1 MGHQNLLFH
10 DFSYMKFLLTQPS
23 EALVRS
29 TGKGG
34 WQSKTYLLVGDRA
47 IGMAVKEF
55 FRIFL
60 DFLTSEN
67 WMNCRLSWS
76 SWKKMFFS
84 YFSQKLVATRNVS
97 VIIPDRI
104 FLSKKKKKIPG
115 HFCTW
120 RIYWSWSFRGAFN
133 GQKRA
138 PFCFHWSAVE
148 EFYGIFLRL
157 LCVRRAQWKW
167 SAAIDC
173 QRPFWTKNY
182 WLRGGGGWPFIRMK
196 STWITFH
203 TFILGERNRGK
214 SGGSCLLN

>member
-1 MGHQNLLFH
+1 MSRSESLIIRNFFEFFNNFKRFLN
-10 DFSYMKFLLTQPS
+10 KFKCFNSINFFLNSPKIQKNFPKFRETLQTLTWMNKKIT
-23 EALVRS
+23 RFF
-29 TGKGG
+29 
-34 WQSKTYLLVGDRA
+34 
-47 IGMAVKEF
+47 KEF

-76 SWKKMFFS
+76 SWKNVFFS

-104 FLSKKKKKIPG
+104 FLSKKKKIPG

-182 WLRGGGGWPFIRMK
+182 WLRGGGG
-196 STWITFH
+196 
-203 TFILGERNRGK
+203 
-214 SGGSCLLN
+214 GGPLSEWNQLE